1 MPISRGSKGVE
12 EKLHKLEREAEER
25 DAQRRAGAKGHTY
38 KDLVTTSVEIDT
50 LKLIPEEEARRVK
63 AAGLALKGRR
73 LALAFYDPDTEDAKA
88 LLLKLAGE
96 KYEIQAF
103 VVSLSSLAHAWSFY
117 KYVSAEAGQ
126 ITGKV
131 RIDEAR
137 FLVFREKLKNIK
149 ETTTV
154 IKSALEA
161 NELSVTELFEAIL
174 AGALSSRASDIHFEA
189 GEAKSKIRYRVDGL
203 LHDIY
208 AEIRAEPYRLLVSR
222 IKLLSGL
229 KINIRDEAQDGRF
242 TINAGGKEIEVR
254 VSIIPAEFGET
265 VVMRLLDPDTI
276 RLTLNDL
283 GLRVDDRT
291 IVEAELKK
299 PNGLMLNTGPT
310 GSGKS
315 TTLYAFIQHVN
326 DPETKVITIEDP
338 IEYHLEGIE
347 QTQVDTEAG
356 YTFANGLRS
365 ILRQDPDI
373 ILVGEI
379 RDQETAEIAMHT
391 ALTGHMVFSTLHTN
405 DAVGAIP
412 RLVDIGIKTTII
424 GPALALVIA
433 QRLVRRLCPD
443 CKEASSL
450 PADLKARVKK
460 FLDQLPKRVDRAP
473 YEKPQL
479 YKPKGCAKCNELG
492 YRGRIAVFEFLE
504 VTPELEELINKEAS
518 EVVVKKFAK
527 EQGMVRMQEDG
538 VLKVLSG
545 VTTFEEVEDATG
557 QIAWEAA

>member
-1 MPISRGSKGVE
+1 
-12 EKLHKLEREAEER
+12 
-25 DAQRRAGAKGHTY
+25 
-38 KDLVTTSVEIDT
+38 
-50 LKLIPEEEARRVK
+50 
-63 AAGLALKGRR
+63 
-73 LALAFYDPDTEDAKA
+73 
-88 LLLKLAGE
+88 
-96 KYEIQAF
+96 
-103 VVSLSSLAHAWSFY
+103 
-117 KYVSAEAGQ
+117 
-126 ITGKV
+126 
-131 RIDEAR
+131 
-137 FLVFREKLKNIK
+137 
-149 ETTTV
+149 
-154 IKSALEA
+154 
-161 NELSVTELFEAIL
+161 
-174 AGALSSRASDIHFEA
+174 
-189 GEAKSKIRYRVDGL
+189 
-203 LHDIY
+203 
-208 AEIRAEPYRLLVSR
+208 
-222 IKLLSGL
+222 
-229 KINIRDEAQDGRF
+229 
-242 TINAGGKEIEVR
+242 
-254 VSIIPAEFGET
+254 
-265 VVMRLLDPDTI
+265 
-276 RLTLNDL
+276 
-283 GLRVDDRT
+283 
-291 IVEAELKK
+291 
-299 PNGLMLNTGPT
+299 MLNTGPT